1 MRGNVTFFSDNNL
14 EEEAY
19 TCGDKRFQGK
29 KSQKYIFY
37 FLFFIFYF
45 FSCIPC
51 AAARVYQSLEESG
64 GATRVRLTSAE
75 IFPLPFGVRYRT
87 IYKQIIFFIFSNKRF
102 SVSFQ
107 KY

>member
-1 MRGNVTFFSDNNL
+1 MRGNVIFFSDNNL

-29 KSQKYIFY
+29 KSQKSIFFFFFF
-37 FLFFIFYF
+37 FLSHF
-45 FSCIPC
+45 CIPC
-51 AAARVYQSLEESG
+51 AAARVYQSLKESA

-75 IFPLPFGVRYRT
+75 IFPLAFGVRYRT